1 MSKAN
6 GDHPTVRSDGAQ
18 STGYSELDHV
28 AGTRRDAGRLAEPL
42 EDSVLQYSLRKLK
55 PNVNVDDG
63 SPTAQELENAMN
75 SEPIAEVLQDGMQP
89 MSFSSARQ
97 SISPVA
103 PVYSRTLADDLAMLA
118 AQSADV
124 NQQPMNF
131 LWADGTNDWWQL
143 GWDES
148 GQAQAGLPFGDFF
161 GMTDAM

>member
-1 MSKAN
+1 MSKVN
-6 GDHPTVRSDGAQ
+6 GAHPTVRSDGAQ

-42 EDSVLQYSLRKLK
+42 EDSVLQYGLRKLK

-63 SPTAQELENAMN
+63 SPTAQELENALN
-75 SEPIAEVLQDGMQP
+75 SEPIAEVIQDGVQP
-89 MSFSSARQ
+89 LNFSSAPQ

-103 PVYSRTLADDLAMLA
+103 PMYSRTLADDLAMLA
-118 AQSADV
+118 AQPVDM
-124 NQQPMNF
+124 NQQQPMNF
-131 LWADGTNDWWQL
+131 LWADGANDWWQL

-148 GQAQAGLPFGDFF
+148 AQGGLPFGDFF

>member
-6 GDHPTVRSDGAQ
+6 GDPPTVRSDG
-18 STGYSELDHV
+18 SGYNELDHV
-28 AGTRRDAGRLAEPL
+28 AGTQRDAGRLAEPL

-63 SPTAQELENAMN
+63 SPTAQELEIALN
-75 SEPIAEVLQDGMQP
+75 SEPTAEVIQDNMQQP
-89 MSFSSARQ
+89 MNFSSAPQ

-103 PVYSRTLADDLAMLA
+103 PMYSRTLADDLAMLA
-118 AQSADV
+118 AQPMDMS
-124 NQQPMNF
+124 QQPMNF
-131 LWADGTNDWWQL
+131 LWADGANDWWQM

-148 GQAQAGLPFGDFF
+148 AQAGLPFGDFF